1 MDDDRIAPGRIA
13 EAGVGAL
20 GGIEIDRRL
29 GAAPV
34 QRQIYQ
40 RIRGAILSRALP
52 PGARLPSSRSLAGQL
67 SVARGTVDAA
77 YQLLAGEGYI
87 LTRGAGGTIVDPQLG
102 AAALVTAASGGF
114 AERHPAAA
122 ARPLPPTIAGAPIR
136 DHPVL
141 DRSGAP
147 LPFQMGMP
155 ALDAFPRKLWS
166 RLAARRARVLP
177 TTSLVYQ
184 DPCGLPA
191 LREAVA
197 AYLRIARG
205 IVCEPE
211 QVFVTAGFQGALGL
225 IARVLLRPGDAAWV
239 EDPGYVLAREG
250 LALARARLVPVPV
263 DADGLDVAAGIA
275 RAPDARFAVVT
286 PSHQCPL
293 GVTLALPRRLALLS
307 WAAAADHA
315 WIIEDDY
322 DSEFRYAGRPLPAL
336 RSLDAGAGRVL
347 YVGTFSKVLFPGLR
361 LGYLVVP
368 EAQTDAFM
376 RACDSLHP
384 HQSPLAQAVVADF
397 MAEGHFARHVKR
409 MRLLYAERRAAL
421 IEALT
426 DVVDGKRIGRVEA
439 GAGGMHVLMRLGGG
453 ADDVDL
459 VRRARADSL
468 GPSALTPLAVEAACG
483 PGLLLSFTNLPAETA
498 RREVDRLRRVMAA
511 AGRASACDTDGSARR
526 SPPRE

>member
-1 MDDDRIAPGRIA
+1 MDDDHTARDGISRGGPID
-13 EAGVGAL
+13 
-20 GGIEIDRRL
+20 GIEIDRRQ

-34 QRQIYQ
+34 QRQIYE
-40 RIRGAILSRALP
+40 RIRGAILGRALP

-77 YQLLAGEGYI
+77 YQLLAGEGYVV
-87 LTRGAGGTIVDPQLG
+87 TRGPAGTTVDPQLG
-102 AAALVTAASGGF
+102 DAAGTASAMAAPGGL
-114 AERHPAAA
+114 AEPRRPAAA
-122 ARPLPPTIAGAPIR
+122 ARRPPRIAGAPVP
-136 DHPVL
+136 DVAVL

-147 LPFQMGMP
+147 LPFQMGLP

-177 TTSLVYQ
+177 TASLVYQ

-191 LREAVA
+191 LREAIA

-205 IVCEPE
+205 IACGPE

-225 IARVLLRPGDAAWV
+225 IARVLLRPGDAVWV
-239 EDPGYVLAREG
+239 EDPGYMLARQG
-250 LALARARLVPVPV
+250 LALAGARLVPVPV
-263 DADGLDVAAGIA
+263 DGDGLDVAAGIA

-293 GVTLALPRRLALLS
+293 GVTLGLSRRLALLS
-307 WAAAADHA
+307 WAAAADA
-315 WIIEDDY
+315 WVIEDDY

-336 RSLDAGAGRVL
+336 RSLDAGVGAGAGRVL
-347 YVGTFSKVLFPGLR
+347 YAGTFSKVLFPGLR

-368 EAQTDAFM
+368 EAQLDAFT
-376 RACDSLHP
+376 RACDTLHP

-421 IEALT
+421 IEALE
-426 DVVDGKRIGRVEA
+426 DAVDGRRIARVEA
-439 GAGGMHVLMRLGGG
+439 SVGGMHVLARLGGG
-453 ADDVDL
+453 EDDVDL
-459 VRRARADSL
+459 VRRARADGL
-468 GPSALTPLAVEAACG
+468 GPNALTPFAVEATCG
-483 PGLLLSFTNLPAETA
+483 PGLLLSFTNLPTKTV
-498 RREVDRLRRVMAA
+498 RREVERLRRVIA
-511 AGRASACDTDGSARR
+511 AGTGRLV
-526 SPPRE
+526 